1 MKKHPY
7 KYHTCL
13 LFLVVFF
20 VSHLQAEVLPSD
32 KIKSDLNIES
42 YLEIYKGTS
51 NDPYI
56 IEKASA
62 NEFKPFNWNDIPD
75 KNSVNWLKLVIDN
88 TNRNEDKLVI
98 GNNQFHFLEF
108 YEKDDTEEFKIKLS
122 GTMCNHDVMDVV
134 LGADSWFS
142 FTLPS
147 NKVSVFLIRA
157 SNNYK
162 VKYQYSKLPFTIY
175 KYQDFKKF
183 QSLQNFFNYFFWGAL
198 LIITFYNLVLYFQL
212 KSRIYIYYVFN
223 NLIILLFV
231 LSQSGLISE
240 LFFSSSRYHEHLLL
254 VFGNIAFIFYMMFCK
269 EYLNLKVTRPR
280 LNAILNKI
288 LVFWPLPLILIYFD
302 LSEVAV
308 SIGGLI
314 AIWAYTMI
322 MNTAYRA
329 IKKGDTGAR
338 FFFIANVFY
347 YIGIIVSILQ
357 IANVLP
363 SLFLGLSSVNYVQI
377 GTLLQ
382 VSLFSLTV
390 GFRIVKMQNEITERQ
405 IEQERVKADEEHKR
419 RVLIEE
425 QNVLLER
432 KVMERTLELENS
444 NEELKTQ
451 SNLLE
456 FQKTLLE
463 ERQKEIIDSITYA
476 KRIQYTLLAHASLLE
491 KYLPQHFILFEP
503 KDIVSGDF
511 YWASAIKTSV
521 VDGGRNLFYFAICDC
536 TGHGVPGAFMSL
548 LNISFLN
555 EAINEKNI
563 YAPNEILDYVRTR
576 LESSVS
582 QDGGKDGM
590 DGTLLCFEEG
600 SSVINYA
607 SAYNKP
613 ILVREGLVIDLPFDK
628 MPVGKGER
636 HQAFTQHTIHIQKG
650 DRLYFYTDGFADQFG
665 GPKGKKFK
673 NKQLN
678 ELIKANHAL
687 PPEEQKQKLL
697 NAFQSW
703 KGMEEQVDDVCV
715 FGLSY

>member
-1 MKKHPY
+1 M
-7 KYHTCL
+7 
-13 LFLVVFF
+13 FF
-20 VSHLQAEVLPSD
+20 VRHSQAEVLPSD
-32 KIKSDLNIES
+32 KIKSDLNIEP
-42 YLEIYKGTS
+42 YIEIYKGSS

-56 IEKASA
+56 IEKAPS
-62 NEFKPFNWNDIPD
+62 NEFKPFNWNDVPD
-75 KNSVNWLKLVIDN
+75 KNSVSWLKLVIDN
-88 TNRNEDKLVI
+88 TNRNENKLVI
-98 GNNQFHFLEF
+98 GNNQFHFIEF
-108 YEKDDTEEFKIKLS
+108 YEKDDAEEFKIKLS
-122 GTMCNHDVMDVV
+122 GTMCNHDVMDIV
-134 LGADSWFS
+134 LGASSWFS

-147 NKVSVFLIRA
+147 NKVSIFFIRA

-183 QSLQNFFNYFFWGAL
+183 QNLQNFFNYFFWGAL
-198 LIITFYNLVLYFQL
+198 LIITFYNLVLFFQL

-240 LFFSSSRYHEHLLL
+240 LFFSSSKYHEHLLL
-254 VFGNIAFIFYMMFCK
+254 IFGNVAFIFYMMFCK

-280 LNAILNKI
+280 LNVLLNKI

-347 YIGIIVSILQ
+347 YIGIIISILQ

-390 GFRIVKMQNEITERQ
+390 GFRIVKMQNEIAERH
-405 IEQERVKADEEHKR
+405 IEQERIKADEEHKR
-419 RVLIEE
+419 RILIEE

-511 YWASAIKTSV
+511 YWASSIKTAAS
-521 VDGGRNLFYFAICDC
+521 DGGRSLFYFAICDC

-590 DGTLLCFEEG
+590 DGTLLCFEEN
-600 SSVINYA
+600 SSIINYA

-613 ILVREGLVIDLPFDK
+613 ILIREGVLTDLPFDK

-636 HQAFTQHTIHIQKG
+636 NEAFIQHTIHVQKG
-650 DRLYFYTDGFADQFG
+650 DCLYFYTDGFADQFG

-678 ELIKANHAL
+678 ELIKTNHTL
-687 PPEEQKQKLL
+687 PPDEQKDKLL
-697 NAFQSW
+697 KAFQLW
-703 KGMEEQVDDVCV
+703 KGIEEQVDDVCIL
-715 FGLSY
+715 GLSY